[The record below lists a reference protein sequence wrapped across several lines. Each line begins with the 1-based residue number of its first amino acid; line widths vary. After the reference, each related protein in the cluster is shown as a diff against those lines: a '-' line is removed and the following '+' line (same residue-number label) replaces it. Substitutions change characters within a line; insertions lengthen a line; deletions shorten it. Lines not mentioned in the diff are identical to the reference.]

1 MPPTLADRLVHIL
14 SAIETI
20 QSALVNKKLDDMKSD
35 LVLRLAVE
43 RSFEIIC
50 EASRRIP
57 DNVKTQHP
65 EIDWRAMV
73 DFGNE
78 LRHAYHRVDPAQL
91 WEIAHRDLPPLR
103 KFVEGIIRASDDK

>member
-20 QSALVNKKLDDMKSD
+20 EHALANKQLKDLNGD

-43 RSFEIIC
+43 RSFEIMC

-57 DNVKTQHP
+57 DEVKARHP
-65 EIDWRAMV
+65 EIDWPGMLN
-73 DFGNE
+73 FGNE
-78 LRHAYHRVDPAQL
+78 LRHAYHRVDPTEL
-91 WEIAHRDLPPLR
+91 WEIAHRDLPALKAFAER
-103 KFVEGIIRASDDK
+103 VMRDAEQ

>member
-1 MPPTLADRLVHIL
+1 
-14 SAIETI
+14 
-20 QSALVNKKLDDMKSD
+20 VNKKLDDMKSD
-35 LVLRLAVE
+35 LLLSLAIE

-65 EIDWRAMV
+65 EIDWRGMV

-78 LRHAYHRVDPAQL
+78 LRHAYHRINPQTL
-91 WEIAHRDLPPLR
+91 MEIAARDLPPLKEFAER
-103 KFVEGIIRASDDK
+103 VIKESKQ

>member
-1 MPPTLADRLVHIL
+1 VHIL

-20 QSALVNKKLDDMKSD
+20 QSLLVNKKLDDMKSD
-35 LVLRLAVE
+35 LLLSLAIE

-65 EIDWRAMV
+65 EIDWRGMV

-78 LRHAYHRVDPAQL
+78 LRHAYHRINPQTL
-91 WEIAHRDLPPLR
+91 MEIAARDLPPLKEFAER
-103 KFVEGIIRASDDK
+103 VIKESKQ